1 MGRRIGFALTTN
13 AGPLEGGP
21 FEDKDMKQIIA
32 KFIADEQGQD
42 IIEYALL
49 GSFVAFGAF
58 TGAQYLGGKY
68 TAWMT
73 AIGDT
78 VQDAADQTTLGAAPA
93 AP

>member
-1 MGRRIGFALTTN
+1 
-13 AGPLEGGP
+13 
-21 FEDKDMKQIIA
+21 MKQIIA

-58 TGAQYLGGKY
+58 AGA
-68 TAWMT
+68 
-73 AIGDT
+73 
-78 VQDAADQTTLGAAPA
+78 TTLGSAYSNWLTGVGCKVVTAACKI